1 MGDIFNVSA
10 LIDRDVVLGRIH
22 LWLSYYAGKR
32 MPDVA
37 EFDRVSSLPVD
48 EELISGFIST
58 HIAEL
63 NLKYASGS
71 GYSDTAL
78 SGVQEGVS
86 VPLPNSFQ
94 DSARVEIMTSYV
106 VKMCLHDWC
115 FTVGESEAASDL
127 LAEAEALSSA
137 LDSSITDNRN
147 RIARSRILPLI

>member
-1 MGDIFNVSA
+1 MGDIFNITT
-10 LIDRDVVLGRIH
+10 LIDRDEVLGRIH
-22 LWLSYYAGKR
+22 LWLSYYAGKQ
-32 MPDVA
+32 MPDAA
-37 EFDRVSSLPVD
+37 EYDRVSSLPVD
-48 EELISGFIST
+48 EELIAGFIST

-63 NLKYASGS
+63 NLKYTSGS

-78 SGVQEGVS
+78 SGVEEGVS
-86 VPLPNSFQ
+86 VSLPNSLH

-115 FTVGESEAASDL
+115 FTVGESEAASVL

-137 LDSSITDNRN
+137 LDNTIIVNRN